1 MVKGYYKC
9 NNKMAA
15 LLLI

>member
-1 MVKGYYKC
+1 M

-15 LLLI
+15 KWEC